1 MKKRGYLLALVLGTC
16 SLAFLSALILA
27 RVVSADR
34 LFVVRTQNRL
44 KTDMRALEEVQVQ
57 LDQRLQQGPVES
69 EKDYIELESKSQI
82 DGTLSTITAAVGVGE
97 NIRTDNYSLLS
108 ADLEFDSGELSVSL
122 EALGQLVIRN
132 LGSAESSVLLGSEDW
147 RNHTFTSDVILSQ
160 GSFMGFWIR
169 ARKGPDGITGYLAS
183 YSLLEHPLQGG
194 TFRIDK
200 VEGTSVER
208 LGERKGFELG
218 LGGLAWLLGIVH
230 RIEVGAEQERI
241 WLRVD
246 GRDVLEVQDPDPIR
260 GGKSGYKTGIAG
272 ILLVNQ
278 TAVDNIIEIR
288 SLCKN
293 R

>member
-16 SLAFLSALILA
+16 SLAFLASLILA

-44 KTDMRALEEVQVQ
+44 KTDLRALEQVQ
-57 LDQRLQQGPVES
+57 LQLEERVVQGTLDS
-69 EKDYIELESKSQI
+69 EAAYIEFDGQSEI
-82 DGTLSTITAAVGVGE
+82 DGTRSIITAAVGAGE
-97 NIRTDNYSLLS
+97 NVRTDDYSLL
-108 ADLEFDSGELSVSL
+108 ALDLDFDAGELNVSL
-122 EALGQLVIRN
+122 EALGQLLIEN
-132 LGSAESSVLLGSEDW
+132 LGSSESSVLFGSDDW
-147 RNHTFTSDVILSQ
+147 RNHTFTSDVLLTQ
-160 GSFMGFWIR
+160 GTFMGFWIR
-169 ARKGPDGITGYLAS
+169 ARRGPDGITGYLAS

-200 VEGTSVER
+200 VEGSTVQR

-218 LGGLAWLLGIVH
+218 LGGLAWLLGVVH

-246 GRDVLEVQDPDPIR
+246 GREVLEVQDPEPLR
-260 GGKSGYKTGIAG
+260 GGKSGYKTGIAS
-272 ILLVNQ
+272 LMLVNQ
-278 TAVDNIIEIR
+278 TTVDNVIEIR
-288 SLCKN
+288 SLCRK